1 MKGALWLLSGDR
13 TVRREERMLGTGQQV
28 GTMVAPRRDGS
39 LDGQRC
45 GDHEWQEGTG
55 FRML

>member
-1 MKGALWLLSGDR
+1 
-13 TVRREERMLGTGQQV
+13 MLGTGQQV